1 MTSNQTPN
9 LNKYHFLGFS
19 LVLLFL
25 LSFVFY
31 QVFADSSHKRISIR
45 KFLSFSTL
53 KQAFNRLPN
62 QPLDL
67 GEAQN
72 FSKPDAIQ
80 VNCSEFCQFFFTNLP
95 DKTIPALID
104 NNGQGRL
111 EDLELHFY
119 DETAGL
125 IGYENK
131 DPNNPTFYVIDF
143 IPKLLQT
150 IRLNLNQQKLLSF
163 VNYYPKT
170 KQILFK
176 SKDLNNQS
184 EEFMLYS
191 ANSPSLT
198 LLGASQP

>member
-9 LNKYHFLGFS
+9 LNKYHFLGFT
-19 LVLLFL
+19 LVLFFL
-25 LSFVFY
+25 SSFVFY
-31 QVFADSSHKRISIR
+31 QLFADYSHKRISIR

-53 KQAFNRLPN
+53 KQAFDRLPN

-67 GEAQN
+67 GESQN
-72 FSKPDAIQ
+72 FSNPDLIK
-80 VNCSEFCQFFFTNLP
+80 VNCPGFCQFSLTNFP
-95 DKTIPALID
+95 DKNIPALID
-104 NNGQGRL
+104 NDGQGRL

-119 DETAGL
+119 DQTAGL
-125 IGYENK
+125 IGYTNK

-143 IPKLLQT
+143 IPQLLQT

-163 VNYYPKT
+163 INYYPKT

-191 ANSPSLT
+191 ANSPSLI
-198 LLGASQP
+198 LLGTSQP